1 MCPAGHMCELVS
13 SQSLDAVLVQPAF
26 VGEKLWLTGIKTGI
40 EASSPVVDK
49 VMEWPGSG
57 ADGRV

>member
-1 MCPAGHMCELVS
+1 MCELVS

-49 VMEWPGSG
+49 AMEWPGSG